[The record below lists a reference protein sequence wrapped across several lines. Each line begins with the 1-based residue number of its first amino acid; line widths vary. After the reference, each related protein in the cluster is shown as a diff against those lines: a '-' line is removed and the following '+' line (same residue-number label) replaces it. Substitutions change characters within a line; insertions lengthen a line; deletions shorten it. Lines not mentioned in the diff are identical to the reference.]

1 MNDPLDLTPLG
12 VILKTRNQSIDAVFY
27 DVGALTFQEW
37 LALNPLTDKKG
48 KIVVVSPSGSTGQ
61 TIRHHGSVEEF
72 LRSDDWRKVVAIAVA
87 GVGSSVL
94 GTAALA
100 RNVAD
105 ACRGDVAG
113 VVSGYGVSDAVLE
126 ALGGWYFYGKMDQ
139 LRYVMGRS
147 LDDLSALLAQAFA
160 KGPDI
165 RQLLSK
171 YFDLPL
177 DDNVPPSPDVMA
189 IYSILL
195 QRYYDPKSRNLRLL
209 VGHSKGNLLIGDVL
223 NHFNFAL
230 RNIESSEDK
239 AFQDLAVV
247 TLGAV
252 VDIPTDVIP
261 EKNQYQFLG
270 TLDALGVLNSRSLGG
285 DIAPRH
291 SIPGA
296 WHSLN
301 TKLLGHMDVVD
312 ILTKQVT
319 LPPPPMAAAHAESA
333 AAHVETED
341 SVAVQRRNRLTAAF
355 NAMAKSPP
363 SPFSAMVNG
372 H

>member
-1 MNDPLDLTPLG
+1 MNDLLDFTPLG
-12 VILKTRNQSIDAVFY
+12 VSLKARNQAVDAIFY
-27 DVGALTFQEW
+27 DVSALTFQEW
-37 LALNPLTDKKG
+37 LELNPLTDKKG
-48 KIVVVSPSGSTGQ
+48 KIVVVAPSGARGP

-72 LRSDDWRKVVAIAVA
+72 LRSNDWKRVVAIAVA

-105 ACRGDVAG
+105 ACQGDVAG
-113 VVSGYGVSDAVLE
+113 VVSGYGMSDAMLE

-139 LRYVMGRS
+139 YRYVMS
-147 LDDLSALLAQAFA
+147 NALDNVSALLTQMFA

-165 RQLLSK
+165 KKILAS

-177 DDNVPPSPDVMA
+177 DDYVPPYPDVMA

-195 QRYYDPKSRNLRLL
+195 RRYYDPGSTNLRLL

-223 NHFNFAL
+223 NHFSYAL
-230 RNIESSEDK
+230 RTVDGGEDK
-239 AFQDLAVV
+239 AFQKLSVV

-261 EKNQYQFLG
+261 VQNQHQFLG
-270 TLDALGVLNSRSLGG
+270 TLDVLGRLNSRSIDG
-285 DIAPRH
+285 DVAPRTP
-291 SIPGA
+291 IPGA

-301 TKLLGHMDVVD
+301 TKLLGHMDVID
-312 ILTKQVT
+312 ILRNRVK
-319 LPPPPMAAAHAESA
+319 LPPPVAAMAEREVAEAAPDERVAAE
-333 AAHVETED
+333 
-341 SVAVQRRNRLTAAF
+341 RRNRLAAAF
-355 NAMAKSPP
+355 DAMAQRTA
-363 SPFSAMVNG
+363 SAFGAMLNG
-372 H
+372 D

>member
-1 MNDPLDLTPLG
+1 VDINMNDPLDFTPLG
-12 VILKTRNQSIDAVFY
+12 ILCKSRNQAIDGVFY
-27 DVGALTFQEW
+27 DVSSLTFQEW
-37 LALNPLTDKKG
+37 LALTPLTDKKG

-72 LRSDDWRKVVAIAVA
+72 LRSDDWRSVIAVAVA

-105 ACRGDVAG
+105 ACHGDVAG

-139 LRYVMGRS
+139 FRYDMS
-147 LDDLSALLAQAFA
+147 KALDDLSALLSQVFA

-165 RQLLSK
+165 KQVLAK

-177 DDNVPPSPDVMA
+177 DDYVPPYPDVMA
-189 IYSILL
+189 LYSILL
-195 QRYYDPKSRNLRLL
+195 NRYYDPASTSLRLL

-223 NHFNFAL
+223 NHFSYTL
-230 RNIESSEDK
+230 RNVEGSADK
-239 AFQDLAVV
+239 AFHNLSVV

-252 VDIPTDVIP
+252 VDLPRDMVQ
-261 EKNQYQFLG
+261 EQDQYQFLG
-270 TLDALGVLNSRSLGG
+270 TLDVLGQMNSRSIGG

-291 SIPGA
+291 QIPGA
-296 WHSLN
+296 WHTLN
-301 TKLLGHMDVVD
+301 TKLLGHMDVID
-312 ILTKQVT
+312 ILRNRVN
-319 LPPPPMAAAHAESA
+319 LPPAASRAIAPA
-333 AAHVETED
+333 DADDRAV
-341 SVAVQRRNRLTAAF
+341 VARRHQMTAAF
-355 NAMAKSPP
+355 NAMAKRPASV
-363 SPFSAMVNG
+363 FGAMING
-372 H
+372 Q